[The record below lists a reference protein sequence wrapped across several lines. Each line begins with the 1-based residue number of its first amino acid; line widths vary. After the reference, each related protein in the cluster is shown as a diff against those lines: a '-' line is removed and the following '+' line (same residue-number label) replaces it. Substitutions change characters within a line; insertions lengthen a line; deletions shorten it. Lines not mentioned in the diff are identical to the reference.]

1 MASIPNKKMRGRT
14 ILVAALLIIVGF
26 GLVIHQLYRVQL
38 VEGESYKQEA
48 MSRQLRA
55 TTINANRGDH
65 LLRRWTDISRFRHLL
80 ASHLFPGGYH
90 R

>member
-48 MSRQLRA
+48 
-55 TTINANRGDH
+55 
-65 LLRRWTDISRFRHLL
+65 
-80 ASHLFPGGYH
+80 ASCGPPPSMPTGGPFTPPMDRY
-90 R
+90 

>member
-1 MASIPNKKMRGRT
+1 MASIPNKKMRGRA

-38 VEGESYKQEA
+38 VEGESYKHHQC
-48 MSRQLRA
+48 QP
-55 TTINANRGDH
+55 GDH

>member
-38 VEGESYKQEA
+38 VEGESY
-48 MSRQLRA
+48 
-55 TTINANRGDH
+55 
-65 LLRRWTDISRFRHLL
+65 RR
-80 ASHLFPGGYH
+80 P
-90 R
+90 